1 MDTDF
6 CLLSVVRRLKN
17 MRHLEQE
24 INSLRQDIIEM
35 WKLTISQVYNAGEA
49 ILSFNKEQAMQVS
62 MRERKIDAFELK
74 IDSECENIIALHQ
87 PVAVDLRFVLAVLKI
102 NSNLERIAD
111 FAYGISRIL
120 LNNPSIIVD
129 AELITDSKLN
139 DMVKQVNKML
149 AQSLE
154 AFESEKPQIAAAI
167 FSEDYQ
173 VDEINNKSAKLI
185 AGYIQKNPDRAYE
198 CLELMSVFRKLE
210 RIGDHCS
217 NIAEKIFFF
226 TDAKVLKHTDKGL

>member
-1 MDTDF
+1 
-6 CLLSVVRRLKN
+6 

-35 WKLTISQVYNAGEA
+35 WRMTITQIYNAGEA
-49 ILSFNKEQAMQVS
+49 ILSFDKDLAMQVS

-87 PVAVDLRFVLAVLKI
+87 PVAIDLRLVLAVLKI

-120 LNNPSIIVD
+120 LANPSLILD

-139 DMVKQVNKML
+139 SMIQQVNKML
-149 AQSLE
+149 AQGLE
-154 AFESEKPQIAAAI
+154 AFETEKPQIAAAI

-173 VDEINNKSAKLI
+173 VDEINANVSRKI
-185 AGYIQKNPDRAYE
+185 AEYIKKNPERAYE
-198 CLELMSVFRKLE
+198 CLQLMGVFRKLE

-217 NIAEKIFFF
+217 NIAEEIFFF
-226 TDAKVLKHTDKGL
+226 TDAKILKHTDKKL

>member
-1 MDTDF
+1 
-6 CLLSVVRRLKN
+6 

-35 WKLTISQVYNAGEA
+35 WRLTVSQVYNSGEA

-62 MRERKIDAFELK
+62 MRERKVDAYELK
-74 IDSECENIIALHQ
+74 IDTECENIIALYQ

-111 FAYGISRIL
+111 FAYGVSRVLIA
-120 LNNPSIIVD
+120 NPSLIVD

-139 DMVKQVNKML
+139 DMIKQVNKML
-149 AQSLE
+149 GLALE
-154 AFESEKPQIAAAI
+154 AFESEKPQAAAAI
-167 FSEDYQ
+167 FSEDYL
-173 VDEINNKSAKLI
+173 VDEINKNAAHII
-185 AGYIQKNPDRAYE
+185 ADYIKKNPDRTYE
-198 CLELMSVFRKLE
+198 CLELMSIFRKLE

-217 NIAEKIFFF
+217 NIAEEIFFY
-226 TDAKVLKHTDKGL
+226 TDAKVLKHSKRDM